1 MVPNTI
7 ALSRFTSR
15 AYRRAPHRPARVVS
29 SPERVSET
37 NNDLYQGLNKIM
49 KNDLQSIHEQ
59 YKRII
64 SEANEEPRYNN
75 GMDEDYVY
83 PNKEEARQ
91 ACLKFNDEFQ
101 ALMSKYG
108 VHMTGDDSS
117 SFEYATA
124 HYYDEGGNIKKY
136 VLY

>member
-1 MVPNTI
+1 MITNTI

-29 SPERVSET
+29 SLERVLET

-75 GMDEDYVY
+75 GMRKIDTNHRYEYDPYTGTV
-83 PNKEEARQ
+83 KDT
-91 ACLKFNDEFQ
+91 F
-101 ALMSKYG
+101 
-108 VHMTGDDSS
+108 GDDMANVD
-117 SFEYATA
+117 EYI
-124 HYYDEGGNIKKY
+124 DEMNMLMDEIRRLKEVAKEH
-136 VLY
+136 